1 MLFSAYWYRAVV
13 RRVIVLLIVSL
24 VSIATTS
31 VAQAKTYQNCY
42 QLTGDFPYGVAQGY
56 YRVGTSN
63 AGINRKTYISNKKL
77 DTDRD
82 GIACEVEKLQNPPT
96 ITTTTTPQ
104 TPLSDLQGFV
114 ATYGKSVVTITCSSI
129 YGTSQGSGVSVN
141 LNSSAEQKVS
151 GVQSWIVTNH
161 HVVENCITG
170 EWKSRVVTI
179 KAAGVEYVG
188 HVWNWRSAN
197 ADGIDIATITTTGV
211 IPPVSSLFT
220 VSRPQIGE
228 VVVAIG
234 SSGGIAGTAAQGAIA
249 GISDTELL
257 TTAQAGFG
265 SSGGLLINKSG
276 QMIGLIQGAVGL
288 LLSAIPITRFNNVVY
303 GDTATKIVW

>member
-1 MLFSAYWYRAVV
+1 M
-13 RRVIVLLIVSL
+13 VLLIVSII
-24 VSIATTS
+24 SIITTS

-63 AGINRKTYISNKKL
+63 ARIDRKAYVSNKKL
-77 DTDRD
+77 DTDYD
-82 GIACEVEKLQNPPT
+82 GIACEVEKLQNPPMT
-96 ITTTTTPQ
+96 TTTTTPQ

-114 ATYGKSVVTITCSSI
+114 AIYGKSVVTVTCSSI
-129 YGTSQGSGVSVN
+129 YGTSQGSGVS
-141 LNSSAEQKVS
+141 LNIISSADQKAS

-161 HVVENCITG
+161 HVVENCLTG

-188 HVWNWRSAN
+188 HVWSWRTVN
-197 ADGIDIATITTTGV
+197 EDGIDVATITTTGV
-211 IPPVSSLFT
+211 IPAVSSLFT
-220 VSRPQIGE
+220 VSRPQIGDA
-228 VVVAIG
+228 VVAIG
-234 SSGGIAGTAAQGAIA
+234 SSGGIAGTSAQGAIA

-257 TTAQAGFG
+257 STAQAGFG

-276 QMIGLIQGAVGL
+276 QMIGLIQGSVGL

-303 GDTATKIVW
+303 GDNAAKIVW